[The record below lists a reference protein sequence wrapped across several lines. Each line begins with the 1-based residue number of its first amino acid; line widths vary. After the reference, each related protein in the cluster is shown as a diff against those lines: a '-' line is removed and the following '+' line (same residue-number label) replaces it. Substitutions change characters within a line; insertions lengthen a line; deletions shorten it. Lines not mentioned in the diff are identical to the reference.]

1 MSARRRRAV
10 AALLAAA
17 LPFLASCAG
26 TATSDRTAKTPS
38 PAPLLPVPGGAYAS
52 EEAHPLSPLETQ
64 IVARV
69 RAEAGDPVQASA
81 SLSRAARLLAERAS
95 EGTINPLGRSQVRA
109 ALASAGAYD
118 PAPVAHLASGPADAL
133 PAMLAARATDHEL
146 THVGAGGAVRGETA
160 WAVLLTARR
169 TVRVDPFPRA
179 LPRGSE
185 AILRGELN
193 GLRAARVVVTKPD
206 GTVQEVAVEGDRRF
220 AARLR
225 FEADGRHEIEVLGSG
240 AHGPEVAALLA
251 VDVGA
256 ASPQAVPSSLPEED
270 PADIDEAEARVEA
283 AINDLR
289 RRHGLPPLRSDAGLR
304 AVARRHSAAMLAAGR
319 VAHVLPGSGDVASR
333 LRRARVPFERVLENV
348 ARGPSGLAAHGAAED
363 SPAHRGAMLDP
374 AVRTFGCGLA
384 RGALPSGDPVVYLTE
399 VFVEAP
405 QTSGAKADVAS
416 AVSRLH
422 GLLRS
427 RRSSQDRPVLA
438 RDPELDELAAEAARY
453 MLRRGSL
460 AVPAE
465 LNTEALQLGRRT
477 IAAAEA
483 FVGSDVGEAARSRH
497 LADTR
502 FRRVGVGAA
511 VGDTARYGAQR
522 LWIVLVFTD

>member
-1 MSARRRRAV
+1 MSAGRRRAS
-10 AALLAAA
+10 AALLAAI
-17 LPFLASCAG
+17 LPVVLASCAG
-26 TATSDRTAKTPS
+26 AATSDRMTSTPA
-38 PAPLLPVPGGAYAS
+38 PAPLPVPSAAYAS
-52 EEAHPLSPLETQ
+52 EEAHPLSPLEAQ

-69 RAEAGDPVQASA
+69 RVEAGDPVQASA
-81 SLSRAARLLAERAS
+81 SLSQAARILAERAS
-95 EGTINPLGRSQVRA
+95 EGTINPLGRAQVRA
-109 ALASAGAYD
+109 ALATAGAYD
-118 PAPVAHLASGPADAL
+118 PAPVAHLASGPAEAL

-146 THVGAGGAVRGETA
+146 THVGAGSAVRGDTA

-179 LPRGSE
+179 LPRSSE
-185 AILRGELN
+185 AVLRGELN
-193 GLRAARVVVTKPD
+193 GLRSARVVVTRPD

-220 AARLR
+220 ASRLR
-225 FEADGRHEIEVLGSG
+225 FETDGRHEIEILGSG

-251 VDVGA
+251 VDVGDA
-256 ASPQAVPSSLPEED
+256 APRQVPVSLPEED
-270 PADIDEAEARVEA
+270 PADLDEAEARVEA

-289 RRHGLPPLRSDAGLR
+289 RRHGLPALRSDAALR
-304 AVARRHSAAMLAAGR
+304 AVARRHSAAMLATGR

-333 LRRARVPFERVLENV
+333 LRRARVPFDRVLENV

-374 AVRTFGCGLA
+374 SVRTMGCGLA

-399 VFVEAP
+399 IFVEPP

-427 RRSSQDRPVLA
+427 RRASQDRPVLA

-460 AVPAE
+460 TVPAE
-465 LNTEALQLGRRT
+465 LNTEALQLGRRS

-497 LADTR
+497 LADPR

-511 VGDTARYGAQR
+511 VGDSARYGAQR